1 MFFFLNI
8 ESDQLYQFSTARNQL
23 AEIIKIH
30 LSLGIIDR
38 SRNTKD
44 IFVFDFQYLKFLFF
58 LKDRVFNNFLEND
71 LKRVIY

>member
-1 MFFFLNI
+1 MCFFFFKHRI
-8 ESDQLYQFSTARNQL
+8 GPAIPVFARNQL

>member
-1 MFFFLNI
+1 MKFKDYRCVFFFKHRI
-8 ESDQLYQFSTARNQL
+8 GPAIPVFARNQL

-38 SRNTKD
+38 SRNTEN
-44 IFVFDFQYLKFLFF
+44 KFLFF

>member
-1 MFFFLNI
+1 MFFFFKHRI
-8 ESDQLYQFSTARNQL
+8 GPAIPVFARNQL

-58 LKDRVFNNFLEND
+58 LKDRVFNFLEND